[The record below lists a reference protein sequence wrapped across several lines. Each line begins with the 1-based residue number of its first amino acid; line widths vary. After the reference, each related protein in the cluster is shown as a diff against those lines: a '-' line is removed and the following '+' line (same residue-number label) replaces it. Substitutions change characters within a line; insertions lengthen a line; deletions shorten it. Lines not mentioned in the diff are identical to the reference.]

1 VEGERYFKVI
11 TFTLLNEMSAKCPR
25 LLAKINIIILQ
36 PAKNLMFFFS
46 SQKIKKEILR
56 TKVLRMTRK
65 GKLTKIFKTPLPNV
79 LQVSH
84 KSLF

>member
-1 VEGERYFKVI
+1 MNTDYLR
-11 TFTLLNEMSAKCPR
+11 LR

-65 GKLTKIFKTPLPNV
+65 GKLTKILEHFQLLLGIYKFHLLP
-79 LQVSH
+79 
-84 KSLF
+84 